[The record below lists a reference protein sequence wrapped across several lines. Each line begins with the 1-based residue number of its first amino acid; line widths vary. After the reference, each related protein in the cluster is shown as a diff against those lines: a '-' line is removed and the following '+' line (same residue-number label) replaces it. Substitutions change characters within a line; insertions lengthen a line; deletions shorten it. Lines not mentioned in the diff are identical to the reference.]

1 MPSLSLK
8 PSGRRNLRLRC
19 YTEVGWREFSTV
31 LYSMCVSDGA
41 VLCSALLYTTVPSTD
56 TTAVGLTWCSQDGPG
71 GGVRCLRA
79 RKIRPGDG
87 ASGKRE
93 GRSLGD
99 RPHQFLKLRRQGWGW
114 SETTTQDRESGAIAL
129 SECPES
135 GVIGNIGTEV
145 EGPPSPDWMGVFRK
159 VLLMGSV

>member
-71 GGVRCLRA
+71 GGLDVFARGRYVRGTVHPANERA
-79 RKIRPGDG
+79 DPLEIGHTSSLNYGGKDGDG
-87 ASGKRE
+87 VRRPRRTASLAQLLSRSAQ
-93 GRSLGD
+93 SLG
-99 RPHQFLKLRRQGWGW
+99 
-114 SETTTQDRESGAIAL
+114 
-129 SECPES
+129 
-135 GVIGNIGTEV
+135 
-145 EGPPSPDWMGVFRK
+145 
-159 VLLMGSV
+159 